1 MFWDVRAIV
10 SADYYVIFMNA
21 IIFGSKYWFSFQSA
35 EQIQYA
41 LSPEKEKYPGENV
54 ADLDQFL
61 ESESF
66 GNNDTLNQY
75 NPVGDYIFADDN
87 VLMGVEDL
95 YTKNKKACVTESCAC
110 IPLLK
115 QVLEAQA
122 EMKKD
127 QAEMKKDQVNK
138 CFDYNMSIYFFCYFL
153 INNNISTIF

>member
-1 MFWDVRAIV
+1 LFWDVRAIV
-10 SADYYVIFMNA
+10 SADYYVIFMYA

-35 EQIQYA
+35 EPHAQIEYA

-54 ADLDQFL
+54 ADLESFL

-66 GNNDTLNQY
+66 CNNDTGNQY
-75 NPVGDYIFADDN
+75 NPVGDYIYGDDN
-87 VLMGVEDL
+87 VLTGVEDL

-127 QAEMKKDQVNK
+127 QVNK
-138 CFDYNMSIYFFCYFL
+138 CFDYNMSIYFFLLFF
-153 INNNISTIF
+153 N

>member
-21 IIFGSKYWFSFQSA
+21 IIFDSKYWFSFQSA
-35 EQIQYA
+35 EPHAQIEYA
-41 LSPEKEKYPGENV
+41 LSPEKEKYPG

-66 GNNDTLNQY
+66 GNNDTGNQY

-87 VLMGVEDL
+87 VLMGLEDQ

-115 QVLEAQA
+115 QVLEA
-122 EMKKD
+122 